1 MKNTQCDAAVE
12 GETVSEEWLS
22 FSIIPA
28 NFAIARMKSTDE
40 FNLSGYKMT
49 LDTFWETLAIIATS

>member
-1 MKNTQCDAAVE
+1 VSNKQCDAAVE

-28 NFAIARMKSTDE
+28 NFEIARMKSTVE
-40 FNLSGYKMT
+40 FNLSGYQYT
-49 LDTFWETLAIIATS
+49 LK